1 MNCYRPA
8 QGFAVV
14 RSSGQRGP
22 RRFASP
28 KARLARTSVKKTRIF
43 MKLAITRFVIV
54 AAIAVLM
61 VAVGSTAAW
70 AQTPCPS
77 SPNYTPDFSANQSCL
92 TSNDNAILPFSFDN
106 SNVLQLTSGTSNQ
119 VG

>member
-1 MNCYRPA
+1 
-8 QGFAVV
+8 
-14 RSSGQRGP
+14 
-22 RRFASP
+22 
-28 KARLARTSVKKTRIF
+28 

-77 SPNYTPDFSANQSCL
+77 SPSYNPDFTGATITIPSIPGCL
-92 TSNDNAILPFSFDN
+92 TANNNGDTGYPGLFAPAYS
-106 SNVLQLTSGTSNQ
+106 LTQPPGTPNPAQ
-119 VG
+119 PAPA

>member
-1 MNCYRPA
+1 
-8 QGFAVV
+8 
-14 RSSGQRGP
+14 
-22 RRFASP
+22 
-28 KARLARTSVKKTRIF
+28 

-77 SPNYTPDFSANQSCL
+77 SPNYSPDFTGATFTTPTAVGCL
-92 TSNDNAILPFSFDN
+92 TAN
-106 SNVLQLTSGTSNQ
+106 GTSALGAPADTLSQPTGTPNPA
-119 VG
+119 